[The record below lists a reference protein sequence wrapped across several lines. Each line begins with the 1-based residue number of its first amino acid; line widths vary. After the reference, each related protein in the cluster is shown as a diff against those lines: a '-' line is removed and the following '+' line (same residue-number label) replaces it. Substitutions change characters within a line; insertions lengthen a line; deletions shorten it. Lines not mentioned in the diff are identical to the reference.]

1 MNSSLLITEV
11 LALSLMVAVALA
23 PALYRYLQQ
32 RRH

>member
-23 PALYRYLQQ
+23 PALYHYLQQ
-32 RRH
+32 RRR